1 MRKRVLAISSL
12 ALIPLFLSGCN
23 MNQKYM
29 SATTATNSADTGK
42 FKTVTVTN
50 DRDQKTVYHNVTVY
64 PYNNGGNDSTG
75 GRLEVRHNGT
85 VTVVPNN
92 AQVDLRK

>member
-1 MRKRVLAISSL
+1 MKNRILIVSSL
-12 ALIPLFLSGCN
+12 ALGPLFLSGCN
-23 MNQKYM
+23 MNQEYM
-29 SATTATNSADTGK
+29 SVTSTTNSTDTGK

-50 DRDQKTVYHNVTVY
+50 DRDQKTVYRNVTVY
-64 PYNNGGNDSTG
+64 PYNNGGDDSTG

-92 AQVDLRK
+92 AQVDLQK

>member
-1 MRKRVLAISSL
+1 MKKHVLVVSSL

-23 MNQKYM
+23 MNQRFM
-29 SATTATNSADTGK
+29 SATSNTNSTDTGK
-42 FKTVTVTN
+42 FETVTVTN
-50 DRDQKTVYHNVTVY
+50 DRGQKTVYHDVTIY
-64 PYNNGGNDSTG
+64 PYNNGGDDSTG
-75 GRLEVRHNGT
+75 GRLEVRHGGT

>member
-1 MRKRVLAISSL
+1 MNKRLLAVSSL

-23 MNQKYM
+23 INSKYM
-29 SATTATNSADTGK
+29 SAFSSTNSADTGD

-50 DRDQKTVYHNVTVY
+50 DRDQKTVYHDVTVY
-64 PYNNGGNDSTG
+64 PYNNGGDDSTG

-85 VTVVPNN
+85 VTVIPNN
-92 AQVDLRK
+92 AQVDLKK

>member
-29 SATTATNSADTGK
+29 SAKSVTNSADTGK

-50 DRDQKTVYHNVTVY
+50 DRDQKTVYHDVTVY
-64 PYNNGGNDSTG
+64 PYNNGGDDSTG
-75 GRLEVRHNGT
+75 GRLEVRHSGT